1 VRRPYLTLPI
11 VSLMAI
17 AALAGC
23 RTEPAVAAYV
33 EDVTISTEQLAAA
46 VEQRLADRNI
56 AAVVEPGDPDYQR
69 LVLDQLVQQAIY
81 RMLSSNYGVDVSDR
95 EVDNK
100 IDELLSGG
108 SAEGGDDAANVEETY
123 AQIAAEQKFAEID
136 VREEVRR
143 ILIRAEIA
151 AQEGLDAPIQEPALR
166 ERYEEIRSQVTTIQ
180 LGYITVPDQATA
192 DGTLAAVVA
201 NPASY
206 PAVAATFPG
215 PYTIPAVSSSQLADV
230 PAPLVPAILQ
240 TAVGQGFTLAVPET
254 GGIVVGFVAA
264 IDVTPFEEVKD
275 QLESESSGAV
285 EEAVNGV
292 VAEYVAGLD
301 IDINPRYGRL
311 NLGRVVPENGGGVV
325 RILEDAGTP

>member
-1 VRRPYLTLPI
+1 MRRPYLTLPI